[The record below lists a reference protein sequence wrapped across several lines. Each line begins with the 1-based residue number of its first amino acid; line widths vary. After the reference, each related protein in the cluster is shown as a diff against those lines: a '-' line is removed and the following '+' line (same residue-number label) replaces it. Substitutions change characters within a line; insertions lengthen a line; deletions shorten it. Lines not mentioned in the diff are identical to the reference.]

1 MRPNLTNVSRNNIC
15 SGIINI
21 YTIIGLVLVLSVPV
35 ILYYRYQNKL
45 ESESNRKENLI
56 DLINRVNEY
65 KLNSHN
71 Y

>member
-15 SGIINI
+15 SSIINI

-45 ESESNRKENLI
+45 ESEYNRKENLI

>member
-15 SGIINI
+15 SSIINI

>member
-1 MRPNLTNVSRNNIC
+1 MRPNLTNVSRNNLYT
-15 SGIINI
+15 SIINI

-45 ESESNRKENLI
+45 ESETNRKDNLI
-56 DLINRVNEY
+56 NLINRVNEY

>member
-1 MRPNLTNVSRNNIC
+1 MRPNLTNVSRNNRC
-15 SGIINI
+15 PSIINI